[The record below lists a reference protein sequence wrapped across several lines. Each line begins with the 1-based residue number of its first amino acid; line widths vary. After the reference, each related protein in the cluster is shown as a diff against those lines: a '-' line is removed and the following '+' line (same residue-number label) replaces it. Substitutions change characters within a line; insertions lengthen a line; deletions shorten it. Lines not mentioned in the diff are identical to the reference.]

1 MIVYP
6 IKVEH
11 RHPQSVI
18 VTFFDV
24 PEATVMADTEDD
36 AYGFAIVALDQV
48 LSNYIAERRNLPE
61 PSEIGSG
68 PSITTYKFK
77 LDS

>member
-18 VTFFDV
+18 VTFFDF
-24 PEATVMADTEDD
+24 PEVTVMAGTEVDVF
-36 AYGFAIVALDQV
+36 AFAIVTLDQV

-68 PSITTYKFK
+68 PSITTCKFK